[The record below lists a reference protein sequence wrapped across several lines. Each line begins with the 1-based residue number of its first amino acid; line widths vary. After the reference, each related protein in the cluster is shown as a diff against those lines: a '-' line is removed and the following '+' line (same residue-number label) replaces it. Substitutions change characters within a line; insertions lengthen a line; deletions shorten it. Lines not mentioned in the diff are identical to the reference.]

1 MKRSSTADPVV
12 LLDEIDK
19 LGRDVRGDPSSALLE
34 VTLLSHQCTHRH
46 AHTSSFPSTSSS
58 SCSFSSYN
66 PFMRLACCMS
76 QVLDPEQNSTFT
88 DHYLGV
94 PFDLSR
100 VVFVATANE
109 SDPIPPALYD
119 RMEVPCQPQPTCD
132 SIVVKTLTQLMMPSH
147 QRLGTTPHC
156 TAPSDHSA
164 IWVHITREACYCT
177 RPPVAQAA
185 RCTLPH

>member
-1 MKRSSTADPVV
+1 MMKRSSTADPVV

-34 VTLLSHQCTHRH
+34 VILLPPQCTHRH
-46 AHTSSFPSTSSS
+46 AHTSSSPSTSSS
-58 SCSFSSYN
+58 SSYH
-66 PFMRLACCMS
+66 PFMRLASCTP

-132 SIVVKTLTQLMMPSH
+132 SIVVKTLIQMMMPSH
-147 QRLGTTPHC
+147 QRLGTTPHH

-164 IWVHITREACYCT
+164 VWVHTTREACHCT
-177 RPPVAQAA
+177 FPPVAQAA